1 MHVLLR
7 ICSQSWDSACLNLSD
22 KKSKFLGVAIFVVVP
37 YKYFL
42 HTLHISKFTL
52 FPHTN
57 SNIRSHNGPLV
68 FADKIFRH
76 ATLVANSKE
85 YGRVKM

>member
-7 ICSQSWDSACLNLSD
+7 ICSQSWDSAYLNLSD
-22 KKSKFLGVAIFVVVP
+22 KKSKFLGVAIFVVP

-42 HTLHISKFTL
+42 RTSHISKFTL

-57 SNIRSHNGPLV
+57 FNILSHNRLLV
-68 FADKIFRH
+68 FADKIYKYG
-76 ATLVANSKE
+76 TLVANSKE